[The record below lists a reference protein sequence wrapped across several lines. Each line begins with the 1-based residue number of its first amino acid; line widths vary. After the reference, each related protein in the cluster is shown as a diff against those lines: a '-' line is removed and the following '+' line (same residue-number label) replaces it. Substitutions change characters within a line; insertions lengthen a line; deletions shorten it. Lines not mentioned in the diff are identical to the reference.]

1 MPLHNLKGSKIR
13 EGLLSLT
20 HTLNKGVKVTWSSYI
35 VVVVVVVIPM
45 QYLLVV

>member
-1 MPLHNLKGSKIR
+1 MPLHILKGSKIR

-20 HTLNKGVKVTWSSYI
+20 HILNMGVKVAWSSFI
-35 VVVVVVVIPM
+35 VVVVVVIPM

>member
-20 HTLNKGVKVTWSSYI
+20 HTLNIGVKVTWSSYI